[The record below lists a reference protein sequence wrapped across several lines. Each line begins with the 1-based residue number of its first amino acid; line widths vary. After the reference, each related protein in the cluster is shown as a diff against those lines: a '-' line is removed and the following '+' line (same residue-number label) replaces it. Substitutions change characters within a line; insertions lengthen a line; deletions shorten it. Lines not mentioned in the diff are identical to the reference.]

1 MNTYK
6 TNGMLIVERI
16 DQLLSE
22 RNENRVIMANSI
34 DVTTQTISHW
44 FTRGTIPAAD
54 IALKIADYLN
64 VSIEFLLYGIEKDYS
79 NTERDLISR
88 FRELSAMQQEAVISV
103 IQTFENQNL
112 KNTKAV

>member
-1 MNTYK
+1 ME
-6 TNGMLIVERI
+6 TNGIIITDRI
-16 DQLLSE
+16 DILLSSQKRT
-22 RNENRVIMANSI
+22 RNDLYSSLGIASNSLP
-34 DVTTQTISHW
+34 TW
-44 FTRGTIPAAD
+44 KARGTIPAAD

-88 FRELSAMQQEAVISV
+88 FRELSAVQQEAVIGV